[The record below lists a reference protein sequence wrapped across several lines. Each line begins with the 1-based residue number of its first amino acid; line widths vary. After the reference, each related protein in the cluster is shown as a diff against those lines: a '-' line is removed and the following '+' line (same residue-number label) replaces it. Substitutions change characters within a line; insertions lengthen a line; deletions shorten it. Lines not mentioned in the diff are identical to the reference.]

1 MSDIDRIEQRLAA
14 VERVVVDDERT
25 FDDIAELAALS
36 DAVERLE
43 KRLEDHERRIAEIN
57 GATQS
62 VEGFVNNVERVN
74 ANVEQQANVALATVD
89 RLEKR
94 VDELERELENGQG
107 NSSRTFTAEP
117 GANDTPAP
125 LERSHDVHTEEDSS
139 RRGTE
144 HGQESG
150 LEGEAAI
157 EQAVDEIFE
166 TATDP
171 RASGTMPTDDAV
183 VETASAATKSK
194 PEADQYAVD
203 TQLDGDVAVTETS
216 GQDDAE
222 SAPETNDSN
231 VFKRAL
237 SKLS

>member
-1 MSDIDRIEQRLAA
+1 MTDIDRIEHRLAA
-14 VERVVVDDERT
+14 VERVVVDDEQT
-25 FDDIAELAALS
+25 FDDIAHLAALS

-43 KRLEDHERRIAEIN
+43 KRLENHERRIAEID

-74 ANVEQQANVALATVD
+74 ENVEQQANVALATVD

-94 VDELERELENGQG
+94 VDELSAHLENDHRKS
-107 NSSRTFTAEP
+107 NRTFATET
-117 GANDTPAP
+117 GTSDTPAP
-125 LERSHDVHTEEDSS
+125 LKESHGADSEADSS
-139 RRGTE
+139 ERGNE
-144 HGQESG
+144 NCYEPG
-150 LEGEAAI
+150 LGREAAV

-171 RASGTMPTDDAV
+171 RASGTTNDDAV
-183 VETASAATKSK
+183 VEPATPATKPK

-203 TQLDGDVAVTETS
+203 TQLAGDAGVTETDD
-216 GQDDAE
+216 QDDTKPTEE
-222 SAPETNDSN
+222 SHDSN
-231 VFKRAL
+231 VFKRVL